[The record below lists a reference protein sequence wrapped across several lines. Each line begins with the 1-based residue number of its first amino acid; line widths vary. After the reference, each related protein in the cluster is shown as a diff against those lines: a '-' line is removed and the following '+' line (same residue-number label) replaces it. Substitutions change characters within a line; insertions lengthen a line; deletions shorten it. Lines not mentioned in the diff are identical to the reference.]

1 VKDLSEDELEI
12 EKLTEFGEALEKL
25 VKNPELFG
33 EAAEAVEKRDAER
46 FQAVLSRLG
55 IPKSCLWICRWF
67 CVKIWKFSCAPLCPP
82 EKEPIKPTVKEM
94 LNFGKATVELTANK
108 EAFTA
113 LFDAYKRQDAK
124 MFRSILTEWKMMP
137 YCRQF
142 CGWFAYFYCRRI
154 CWLLCPEMPVI
165 THVGNIPTSKIDTE
179 GYANGP
185 SQPPG
190 KTDAPDVSEGCGDH
204 PFGGW
209 AEIRGILQIAKPD
222 KYKVEYSSDL
232 ASWTPIMTTLVEWN
246 GISYI
251 IRKAS
256 PAPDPGWYNVAEMVN
271 MNYLTDWRTP
281 SGTGKYYLR
290 LTVKNTLGA
299 EFVSEIIAVRV
310 DNQGPIVQL
319 QNLRILR
326 RDGTEK
332 EIKCGGIK
340 KGEGKIVI
348 RFRAEDRNFGKL
360 TLVAEGGCGITKKII
375 DETTGMEVD
384 RSYEGNV
391 ADTGEPPW
399 RKVIWNPWAEEE
411 EELRPCCYLIV
422 LRAWD
427 RAIINNYFHTG
438 HWNRDHEAV
447 EIAI

>member
-1 VKDLSEDELEI
+1 VKDLSEDEVEI
-12 EKLTEFGEALEKL
+12 EKLTEFRQSLEKL
-25 VKNPELFG
+25 VKNPELFR

-55 IPKSCLWICRWF
+55 IFKYCPWICRWF
-67 CVKIWKFSCAPLCPP
+67 CVKIWRFACTPICPP

-94 LNFGKATVELTANK
+94 LNFGKATVRLTANK
-108 EAFTA
+108 EAFVA
-113 LFDAYKRQDAK
+113 LFDAYKRQDADK
-124 MFRSILTEWKMMP
+124 FRSILDEWKMMT

-154 CWLLCPEMPVI
+154 CWRLCPDMPDI
-165 THVGNIPTSKIDTE
+165 THVGNIPTGKIDTD

-190 KTDAPDVSEGCGDH
+190 TTAAPDVSKGRGDH

-209 AEIRGILQIAKPD
+209 AEIRGILRITKSD
-222 KYKVEYSSDL
+222 KYKVEYSSDKT
-232 ASWTPIMTTLVEWN
+232 SWTPITTTLIEWN

-251 IRKAS
+251 IRKPS
-256 PAPDPGWYNVAEMVN
+256 LAPDPGWYNVAEMVN
-271 MNYLTDWRTP
+271 MNYLTDWPTP

-299 EFVSEIIAVRV
+299 EFMSEIVAVRV
-310 DNQGPIVQL
+310 DNEAPLVQL
-319 QNLRILR
+319 QNLKILMD
-326 RDGTEK
+326 DGTEK

-348 RFRAEDRNFGKL
+348 RFKAEDPNFGKL
-360 TLVAEGGCGITKKII
+360 TLVAEGGCGITKKIK
-375 DETTGMEVD
+375 DETTGLEVD

-399 RKVIWNPWAEEE
+399 RKVIWDPWAEE

-438 HWNRDHEAV
+438 HWQRDHEAV
-447 EIAI
+447 EIAV